1 MKNEKRV
8 FLIVL
13 DSVGVGEAPDAAD
26 FGDVGSHTVYAAST
40 DEHFYM
46 PHMQKLGFFEIE
58 GNRVDKRHAWAQ
70 KKITP
75 AGAVMRMQEASRG
88 KDTTIGHWEIAG
100 IISPKAMPTFPD
112 GFPQELIDALEK
124 ETGRKVICNKPYSG
138 TVVIEEYGKEHMETG
153 SLIVYTS
160 ADSVLQIAAHEDVIP
175 IKELYHICEIARRLC
190 QGSCAVGRVIARPFI
205 GTPGHFT
212 RTSRRHDFSLTP
224 PRDTMLDDIKNAGQD
239 VLAVG
244 KINDIFAGKGVTQM
258 TRTEDNEDGINKT
271 LTYMDQDFHGL
282 CFVNLVDFDMKYGHR
297 NDVPGYAAALSY
309 FVKRLPEIMAKLRP
323 QDVLM
328 ITAAHGC
335 APSTPSTDH
344 SREYTPLVIAGDP
357 ILAGPNLGPRPTF
370 ADIGTPICDY
380 LGVPQQLDGTSFLKN
395 IIK

>member
-13 DSVGVGEAPDAAD
+13 DSVGIGEAPDAAD

-309 FVKRLPEIMAKLRP
+309 FDKRLPEIMAKLRP

-328 ITAAHGC
+328 ITADHGC
-335 APSTPSTDH
+335 DPGTPSTDH
-344 SREYTPLVIAGDP
+344 SREYTPFVMYGKNLAQGKNLGTRDSFSDIGATVLDYFGLSGGIAGKSM
-357 ILAGPNLGPRPTF
+357 L
-370 ADIGTPICDY
+370 
-380 LGVPQQLDGTSFLKN
+380 
-395 IIK
+395 